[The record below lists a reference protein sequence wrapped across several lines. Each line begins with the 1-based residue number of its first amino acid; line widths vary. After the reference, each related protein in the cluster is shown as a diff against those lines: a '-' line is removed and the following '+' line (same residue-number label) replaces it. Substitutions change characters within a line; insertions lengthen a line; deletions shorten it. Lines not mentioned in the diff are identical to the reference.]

1 MAHILSGRCWRMQY
15 VKQNF
20 TDGTILTAHHLN
32 HIEEGIAEAIP
43 QVTVAD
49 VGKFLRVSASG
60 EWQATA
66 LTDVSEVGA

>member
-1 MAHILSGRCWRMQY
+1 MAY

-20 TDGTILTAHHLN
+20 TDGTVLTAHHLN

-43 QVTVAD
+43 QVTHQDA
-49 VGKFLRVSASG
+49 GKFLRVSQSG
-60 EWQATA
+60 TWEAQF